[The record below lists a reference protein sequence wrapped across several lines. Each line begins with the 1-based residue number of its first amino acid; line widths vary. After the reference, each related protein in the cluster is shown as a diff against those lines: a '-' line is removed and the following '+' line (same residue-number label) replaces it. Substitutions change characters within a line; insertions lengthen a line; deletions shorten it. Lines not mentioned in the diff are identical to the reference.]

1 MKQNRRGKSRLLD
14 LIKFQVEHE
23 IRGYGLRV
31 FTARQGVN
39 TGRLVAMRLQNYSAA
54 AEVKAE
60 RRTRT
65 KKKQFGDKTKIG
77 NCILIRLAPLV
88 HSHWVVF
95 TWNCS
100 GWILQNENDW
110 RGAAAEKLIVGG
122 QNEGKVNCTMNRS
135 DEWLF
140 CNNFSVQQ
148 NLIYEMVLLSFKS
161 CLGCGCYWWTAW
173 EEWRKEWLNEF

>member
-1 MKQNRRGKSRLLD
+1 MRQNRRGKSRLLD

-65 KKKQFGDKTKIG
+65 KRSNLGTKQ
-77 NCILIRLAPLV
+77 
-88 HSHWVVF
+88 
-95 TWNCS
+95 
-100 GWILQNENDW
+100 
-110 RGAAAEKLIVGG
+110 KL
-122 QNEGKVNCTMNRS
+122 E
-135 DEWLF
+135 
-140 CNNFSVQQ
+140 
-148 NLIYEMVLLSFKS
+148 
-161 CLGCGCYWWTAW
+161 TA
-173 EEWRKEWLNEF
+173 F